1 MKKIVLLLALV
12 LIMVSSIVAGTLAT
26 YTVSI
31 DNLAEGSVVAKEFI
45 FVGEG
50 TDTFQQGL
58 KIAPTETVQWQFKV
72 KNYENHIVSETDM
85 YYKLSFNVQA
95 LSGKSAIE
103 PLTVTVKD
111 LNGQVLNSLTGV
123 GTFDVSG
130 SFPLA
135 VNCQEQDYLVEIY
148 WPSDGTSDINYA
160 GGNYG
165 TMINVGA
172 VASQI
177 PFSTVDPDPE
187 EPSQENQVSV
197 RYETSTPW
205 QNGQSGIYRY
215 EYKITITNNSFE
227 AIRDWSIAFSLPTDR
242 LSSAWSNAKLVSN
255 SPQGY
260 YKFLNPGYNNQTTDD
275 ILPGQS
281 VSFRG
286 PALGMGTEGIQTI
299 SVGGSN
305 VSDIIEVDLICEFGK
320 ASLD

>member
-1 MKKIVLLLALV
+1 MKKFAFLLTLV
-12 LIMVSSIVAGTLAT
+12 LIMLSSIVAGTLAM

-31 DNLAEGSVVAKEFI
+31 DNLSEGSVVAKEFI

-72 KNYENHIVSETDM
+72 KNHKNHIVSETDM
-85 YYKLSFNVQA
+85 YYKLTLNVQA

-103 PLTVTVKD
+103 PLTVTVKNS
-111 LNGQVLNSLTGV
+111 NGNVLNSVTGV
-123 GTFDVSG
+123 GTFDVLG

-135 VNCQEQDYLVEIY
+135 VNGQEQDYLVEIH
-148 WPSDGTSDINYA
+148 WPGDGTSDVNYA

-165 TMINVGA
+165 TMIYVDA

-177 PFSTVDPDPE
+177 PFSTVDPNPE
-187 EPSQENQVSV
+187 DPSQENQVSV
-197 RYETSTPW
+197 RYDTTTPW
-205 QNGQSGIYRY
+205 QNGQSGNYQY
-215 EYKITITNNSFE
+215 EYKVTITNNSSE
-227 AIRDWSIAFSLPTDR
+227 PISDWSIAFSLPTDR
-242 LSSAWSNAKLVSN
+242 LISAWSNAELVSS
-255 SPQGY
+255 SPEGY

-286 PALGMGTEGIQTI
+286 LAKGMGTEAIQAI

-305 VSDIIEVDLICEFGK
+305 ISDITNVDLTCEFGK
-320 ASLD
+320 VSLN

>member
-1 MKKIVLLLALV
+1 MKKLVILLTLVLL
-12 LIMVSSIVAGTLAT
+12 MVSSIVAGTLAM

-85 YYKLSFNVQA
+85 YYKLTLNVEA

-111 LNGQVLNSLTGV
+111 SNGNALNSVTGV
-123 GTFDVSG
+123 GTFDVLG

-135 VNCQEQDYLVEIY
+135 TNGQEQDYLVEIY
-148 WPSDGTSDINYA
+148 WPDDGTSDINYA

-165 TMINVGA
+165 TTINVDA
-172 VASQI
+172 VASQT
-177 PFSTVDPDPE
+177 PFSAVDPEDP
-187 EPSQENQVSV
+187 PQENQVSV
-197 RYETSTPW
+197 RYETTIPW
-205 QNGQSGIYRY
+205 QNGQSGNYQY
-215 EYKITITNNSFE
+215 AYKVTITNHSTEPISN
-227 AIRDWSIAFSLPTDR
+227 WSIGFFLPTDK
-242 LSSAWSNAKLVSN
+242 LTSAWSNAKLVSN
-255 SPQGY
+255 SPKGY
-260 YKFLNPGYNNQTTDD
+260 YKFLNPGYNNQATDN

-281 VSFRG
+281 VSFGG
-286 PALGMGTEGIQTI
+286 PALGMGTEAIQTI

-305 VSDIIEVDLICEFGK
+305 ISDITNVDLTCQFGK
-320 ASLD
+320 ASLN

>member
-1 MKKIVLLLALV
+1 MKKLIFLLTLV
-12 LIMVSSIVAGTLAT
+12 LIMASSIVSGTLAM

-50 TDTFQQGL
+50 TNTFQQGL

-85 YYKLSFNVQA
+85 YYKLTLNVQA
-95 LSGKSAIE
+95 LSDKNAIE
-103 PLTVTVKD
+103 PLTVTIK
-111 LNGQVLNSLTGV
+111 NSEGNVLNRVNGV
-123 GTFDVSG
+123 GTFDVLG

-135 VNCQEQDYLVEIY
+135 VNGQEQDYLVEIY
-148 WPSDGTSDINYA
+148 WPGDGTSDINYA

-165 TMINVGA
+165 TMINVDA

-177 PFSTVDPDPE
+177 PFSTIEPNPE
-187 EPSQENQVSV
+187 NPSQNNLVSV
-197 RYETSTPW
+197 RYETSIPW
-205 QNGQSGIYRY
+205 QNGQSGNYQY
-215 EYKITITNNSFE
+215 EYKVIITNNSSE
-227 AIRDWSIAFSLPTDR
+227 PIRDWSIAFSLPTDR
-242 LSSAWSNAKLVSN
+242 LTTAYSNAKLVPN
-255 SPQGY
+255 SPKRY

-275 ILPGQS
+275 ISPGQS

-286 PALGMGTEGIQTI
+286 PAKGMGIEAIQTI

-305 VSDIIEVDLICEFGK
+305 INDITKVDLRCEFGK
-320 ASLD
+320 ASLN